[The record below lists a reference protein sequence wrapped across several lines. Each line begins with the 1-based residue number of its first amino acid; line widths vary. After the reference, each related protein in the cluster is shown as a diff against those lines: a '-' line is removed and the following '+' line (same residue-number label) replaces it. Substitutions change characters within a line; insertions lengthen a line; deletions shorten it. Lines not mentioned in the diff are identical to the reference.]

1 LEQKQS
7 TIMKTKFFLACL
19 TGLCLL
25 TLAGSLQATVT
36 NTVTVTANPKTAG
49 EVTGGGKY
57 TNGSP
62 VTVTATADD
71 CYTFDYWEVAGKK
84 IVNNPYAFTV
94 TGNESLTANFTQ
106 IKYAIST
113 SSTPENGG
121 TTTGGGNIGCGVTN
135 TVTAKANTADGF
147 AFLLWTTTLP
157 NLGASTNSKIT
168 FAVSGPES
176 FVAHFKD
183 VKPPT
188 ISITAPSQNETIPSS
203 AFVIRGTAK
212 DNVAVESV
220 SVSLNGGAPQ
230 AASSSNG
237 FATWYAY
244 VTLPPNSTNTV
255 TAFAVDTSGNAS
267 ADTKPITFKCTAAG
281 YAPFSIA
288 GQLATVSSTSSGGA
302 DPSFQV
308 SFDSAVY
315 VMTSSSITNGGEV
328 GTYTYT
334 PTGPDTAELAPHHVL
349 PVQGSGTNSENV
361 LELTFTN
368 AYNATYTETGGGSGS
383 VTLTNAAESVPASLD
398 GVELIQT
405 STATLNLIT
414 SNVFALGTFTQSNSG
429 AVSVSG
435 TYTFTQ
441 FTPVGAL
448 LTETSDTTTNF
459 VLLSFTDGA
468 TPPSG
473 TYVSAYVVDSN
484 AVTADVGTFTTSTS
498 AVTNKLVGPTSLYG
512 LQAKVTPIL
521 PKGETVYPFTRT
533 FGRGTFASMFIPP
546 GTNYSLFANAP
557 NDVGIH
563 LSNLH
568 VSDDSG
574 VSTIMALAPPYAV
587 GLDESSND
595 ILWKSSTSGVASN
608 AVTGETAT
616 LTLSPVKNNAPAA
629 LTGQEITARLT
640 GSSTPGT
647 ITFNYNNFVG
657 GGGLAGV
664 FGTYTYA
671 PYTPTMALVQLTA
684 TDSADAGEVQL
695 ILLNFESANSGP
707 FVYSRFVG
715 VWELRPGTF
724 SIKPVP

>member
-1 LEQKQS
+1 
-7 TIMKTKFFLACL
+7 MKTKFFLACL
-19 TGLCLL
+19 TGLCFL
-25 TLAGSLQATVT
+25 TLAGPLQATVT

-49 EVTGGGKY
+49 EVTGEAKY
-57 TNGSP
+57 QQGETA
-62 VTVTATADD
+62 TVTATPTD
-71 CYTFDYWEVAGKK
+71 CYTFDYWEVGGKK

-94 TGNESLTANFTQ
+94 TANVSLTAIFTQ

-113 SSTPENGG
+113 SSSPENGG
-121 TTTGGGNIGCGVTN
+121 TITGGGNIGCGVTN

-147 AFLLWTTTLP
+147 AFSFWTSTL
-157 NLGASTNSKIT
+157 GTSTNSKYT
-168 FAVSGPES
+168 FTVGGPEN
-176 FVAHFKD
+176 FVAHFND

-188 ISITAPSQNETIPSS
+188 IAITAPAENETIPTS

-212 DNVAVESV
+212 DNVAVASV
-220 SVSLNGGAPQ
+220 SLSLNGGAPQ

-237 FATWYAY
+237 FANWYAY

-255 TAFAVDTSGNAS
+255 TAVAVDTSGNPS
-267 ADTKPITFKCTAAG
+267 ATTKEITFKCTAAG

-288 GQLATVSSTSSGGA
+288 GQLATVNSTSSGGA

-349 PVQGSGTNSENV
+349 PVEGSGTNDENV

-368 AYNATYTETGGGSGS
+368 AYNATYTQTGNGSGS
-383 VTLTNAAESVPASLD
+383 VTLIPTAESVPASLD
-398 GVELIQT
+398 GAELIQT
-405 STATLNLIT
+405 STATLNLVT

-435 TYTFTQ
+435 SYTFTQ

-448 LTETSDTTTNF
+448 LLEASDTTTNF
-459 VLLSFTDGA
+459 VLLSFTDGV

-473 TYVSAYVVDSN
+473 TYVSAYVVGSN
-484 AVTADVGTFTTSTS
+484 AVTADVGTFTISTS
-498 AVTNKLVGPTSLYG
+498 AVTNKLLGPSSVYS

-521 PKGETVYPFTRT
+521 PKGETVYSFTRT

-546 GTNYSLFANAP
+546 GTNYLLFTNGP

-568 VSDDSG
+568 VTDNSG
-574 VSTIMALAPPYAV
+574 TSTIMAVAPPYAV
-587 GLDESSND
+587 GLDDFSDD
-595 ILWKSSTSGVASN
+595 ILWKSATSGVSSN
-608 AVTGETAT
+608 LVGGEAAT
-616 LTLSPVKNNAPAA
+616 LSFSIVKNNAPAA
-629 LTGQEITARLT
+629 LTGKEITAKLT
-640 GSSTPGT
+640 GNSTPGT

-664 FGTYTYA
+664 FGTYTFA
-671 PYTPTMALVQLTA
+671 PYTPTMALVKLTA
-684 TDSADAGEVQL
+684 TDSADAGEIQF
-695 ILLNFESANSGP
+695 ILLNFESANSGA

-715 VWELRPGTF
+715 EWELRPGTF
-724 SIKPVP
+724 SIKTAP

>member
-1 LEQKQS
+1 
-7 TIMKTKFFLACL
+7 MKTKFCLACL
-19 TGLCLL
+19 TGLSLL
-25 TLAGSLQATVT
+25 ALAGPLQATTT
-36 NTVTVTANPKTAG
+36 NTVTLTVSPKGAG
-49 EVTGGGKY
+49 EVTGEGKY
-57 TNGSP
+57 PEGTN
-62 VTVTATADD
+62 VIVTATADD
-71 CYTFDYWEVAGKK
+71 CYTFDYWEVGGKK
-84 IVNNPYAFTV
+84 YVNNPLSFIPPASV
-94 TGNESLTANFTQ
+94 SLTAVFTQ
-106 IKYAIST
+106 IKYPIST
-113 SSTPENGG
+113 SSLPENGG
-121 TTTGGGNIGCGVTN
+121 TVTGGGNIGCGVTN

-147 AFLLWTTTLP
+147 AFSLWTSTLEGP
-157 NLGASTNSKIT
+157 STNSKIT
-168 FAVSGPES
+168 FTVSGPES
-176 FVAHFKD
+176 FVAHFND

-188 ISITAPSQNETIPSS
+188 IAITAPAENETIPSS
-203 AFVIRGTAK
+203 AFVIKGTAK
-212 DNVAVESV
+212 DNVAVASV
-220 SVSLNGGAPQ
+220 SFSLNGGAPQ

-255 TAFAVDTSGNAS
+255 TAFAVDTSGNTS

-281 YAPFSIA
+281 YAPLSIA

-368 AYNATYTETGGGSGS
+368 AYDATYTETGGGSGS
-383 VTLTNAAESVPASLD
+383 VTLIPAAESVPASLD

-405 STATLNLIT
+405 STATLNLVS
-414 SNVFALGTFTQSNSG
+414 SNVFALGTFTESNSLAESLLG
-429 AVSVSG
+429 S
-435 TYTFTQ
+435 YTFTQ

-448 LTETSDTTTNF
+448 LIETSDTTTNF
-459 VLLSFTDGA
+459 VLLSFTTGV

-473 TYVSAYVVDSN
+473 TYVSAYVVSSN
-484 AVTADVGTFTTSTS
+484 AVTADVGTFTTSS
-498 AVTNKLVGPTSLYG
+498 SVVTNKLVGPGSLYG
-512 LQAKVTPIL
+512 LQAKITPIL
-521 PKGETVYPFTRT
+521 PKGETVYSFTRT

-546 GTNYSLFANAP
+546 GTNYSLFTNAP

-568 VSDDSG
+568 VTDDTGTSA
-574 VSTIMALAPPYAV
+574 IMAVAPPYAV
-587 GLDESSND
+587 GLDDYSVDE
-595 ILWKSSTSGVASN
+595 IWKSATSGVSSN
-608 AVTGETAT
+608 LVTGETAT
-616 LTLSPVKNNAPAA
+616 LSFSIVKNNAPAA
-629 LTGQEITARLT
+629 LTGQEITAKLT
-640 GSSTPGT
+640 GNNTPGT

-684 TDSADAGEVQL
+684 TDSADAGEVQY
-695 ILLNFESANSGP
+695 IQLNFESANSGA
-707 FVYSRFVG
+707 FVYSRFAG
-715 VWELRPGTF
+715 EWELRPGTF
-724 SIKPVP
+724 SIKPAP